1 MAAELRLGVAFDLV
15 YFRQQ
20 LKKLGRIAASE
31 FTAPIK
37 IKLDRRVIDSE
48 LNNLQRAIKRRKY
61 NIELNIAGS
70 LSKKT
75 FEDLQERLDALSKRD
90 KVEIPLS
97 IKNGIQKKDIDKT
110 LAAIRGRINQHKTL
124 RDGKIDIGV
133 SIQPSITNKDVQDVK
148 DAAKEKLDKL
158 TALEIQS
165 KIKTPNLEALLKA
178 LKKNLNRQDPLS
190 AKVVIKPLSV
200 APPLKALQKDLNAQE
215 PLSVKAIAKPAT
227 PAISKADVAA
237 FKNEIE
243 EKLSGIVVKV
253 KADIQGGF
261 AAGPAGAAGL
271 YEYMRTQG
279 LSGGNVPGAVEVGRE
294 ERLRKALS
302 EYTVKQL
309 QQLAREQDISGVS
322 RLRKDPLIDR
332 LIADL
337 NQDVA
342 EGLLGNIKNQ
352 MRQQGGQPIRR
363 SFLDQIARAIFYMAG
378 VDPAYL
384 RQQAAQRR
392 ALPGINFPATVPPG
406 PGIGPSGSGRLLVGG
421 ASPRGLPGTAFG
433 GKGFLPPQLGVE
445 LKEILR
451 DAASAF
457 VQSLMAQV
465 RKVSVRDLGRRA
477 LPALP
482 GASMRGLLPSAVG
495 RAPSL
500 YGQSYASSVQ
510 DRIAQ
515 AYQRSALRG
524 AAVMAEGPRGG
535 ILGAGGSGAAGPY
548 RPFAQGQPGGAIV
561 PYRAPSY
568 KAAFDDSRSAQISEA
583 FKGVNQYLGKGRVP
597 LTGAISELTSEF
609 GNAVKQVLL
618 FGTAYKALAF
628 LTSLPGEAFNAAK
641 GLETFRNQL
650 NAVTEGSGQFGASL
664 KFIENAVAQLNVPI
678 NSAREGFTRL
688 YASLEPSGFDP
699 ETIQRLFTGIT
710 EASATFGL
718 SADQVDRVFYA
729 FGQMAS
735 KGQVMS
741 EELKG
746 QLGDVLPGSV
756 ALFAEAAKMSMTEF
770 TAAMEDGAFKGEGM
784 KVLLENV
791 ATLMST
797 RFSDAAT
804 KASQTL
810 QGQVNAMQ
818 NALQQMYEQFG
829 PIVDAIASAFG
840 PQILGTIQAATD
852 AIQALNLEVEEGGE
866 YFKLMSP
873 QAQGFYKILQS
884 LKPSIEGAAR
894 GIGEFGSSLGIF
906 IGPLITAS
914 KLILDFISIPF
925 VGRVALYTATLALLT
940 SGFQLLVKTGIVQ
953 AIAAVVRFI
962 AVLNVAQIKIWVAG
976 IQSAIASLFAM
987 VGTLNKATIAA
998 KLATAATVGFKLAL
1012 VSLGVGAVIFVLDLV
1027 LQKMLGIGN
1036 AIDNAK
1042 LKTQQFKEELA
1053 SAAAFGDTA
1062 VLSAKYT
1069 EAEQEVTNIQNRI
1082 AELERKKQQGTG
1094 LRLAGIQELGRLKQS
1109 LPEALNKA
1117 GQAKE
1122 AFEEG
1127 TRVAL
1132 NRERQR
1138 KNAERDLKDVPL
1150 APSDKKGPKAKRLT
1164 PMGLIELTKQLNA
1177 AKEEGRIIDEIEYQ
1191 YKIDVLKASQETED
1205 IARREIDLEN
1215 AASKRR
1221 MEYGKLGEDIGRQSA
1236 QQLIEESEGR
1246 KEIAQIQNEQ
1256 KFAAGEINAKE
1267 YERVKFLAEQRDLL
1281 EDFGN
1286 IPGVTDE
1293 QKSLFERLLGKI
1305 PEPGTIAA
1313 KVKEIKDEFD
1323 NLADSTNVI
1332 STAAVGIGESFS
1344 RAFTDILTGAQ
1355 TWRDGLAGAFKS
1367 VAGLFADLVAQ
1378 MLAKWAALQILGLF
1392 LPGQEGSSLTAGIKQ
1407 YPLVESANG
1416 NVLRGGFAAFANGGM
1431 VTGPTLGLV
1440 GEGRFNE
1447 AVVPLPNGKS
1457 IPVDLGDGAGNNIS
1471 TNIVVNMNNGQ
1482 SSSKVTGTGSQAFG
1496 REIEGAVRSV
1506 ILKETRPGGII
1517 YGSR

>member
-37 IKLDRRVIDSE
+37 IKLDRRVINSE

-61 NIELNIAGS
+61 TIELNIAGS
-70 LSKKT
+70 LSKET
-75 FEDLQERLDALSKRD
+75 FEKLQERLDALSKRD
-90 KVEIPLS
+90 KVEIPVTIKNVATKQDVSKTITALKERILDNQTIKQGGGKLRIPTS
-97 IKNGIQKKDIDKT
+97 IK
-110 LAAIRGRINQHKTL
+110 
-124 RDGKIDIGV
+124 
-133 SIQPSITNKDVQDVK
+133 PSITNADVSDF
-148 DAAKEKLDKL
+148 
-158 TALEIQS
+158 
-165 KIKTPNLEALLKA
+165 
-178 LKKNLNRQDPLS
+178 KNT
-190 AKVVIKPLSV
+190 
-200 APPLKALQKDLNAQE
+200 
-215 PLSVKAIAKPAT
+215 VKA
-227 PAISKADVAA
+227 
-237 FKNEIE
+237 
-243 EKLSGIVVKV
+243 KLSGINIDV
-253 KADIQGGF
+253 KANIKGGF

-406 PGIGPSGSGRLLVGG
+406 PGIGPSGTGRLLVGG

-510 DRIAQ
+510 DRIAR

-866 YFKLMSP
+866 YFGLMSP
-873 QAQGFYKILQS
+873 QAQEFYRILQS

-894 GIGEFGSSLGIF
+894 GIGEFGSSLSIF
-906 IGPLITAS
+906 IDPLMTAS

-953 AIAAVVRFI
+953 AITAVIRFM
-962 AVLNVAQIKIWVAG
+962 AVLNVAQIRIWIAG
-976 IQSAIASLFAM
+976 IQSAIAALFAM
-987 VGTLNKATIAA
+987 IGSLKAATIAA
-998 KLATAATVGFKLAL
+998 TGLKVAL
-1012 VSLGVGAVIFVLDLV
+1012 ISLGVGAVMIALDAV
-1027 LQKMLGIGN
+1027 LQKMLGIGG

-1042 LKTQQFKEELA
+1042 LKAQQFKDELA

-1069 EAEQEVTNIQNRI
+1069 EAEQEVTKIQNRI
-1082 AELERKKQQGTG
+1082 AELELQQKERRGAPAAELAT
-1094 LRLAGIQELGRLKQS
+1094 LRQK

-1138 KNAERDLKDVPL
+1138 QNAERDLKDVPL
-1150 APSDKKGPKAKRLT
+1150 APSEKKGPEAKRLT
-1164 PMGLIELTKQLNA
+1164 PMELVELTKQLNA

-1205 IARREIDLEN
+1205 IARREIALEN

-1221 MEYGKLGEDIGRQSA
+1221 VEYGKLGEDIGKKSA
-1236 QQLIEESEGR
+1236 QQFIEESEGR
-1246 KEIAQIQNEQ
+1246 KEISKIQNEQ
-1256 KFAAGEINAKE
+1256 LFAAGEINARE
-1267 YERVKFLAEQRDLL
+1267 YERVKFLAEQKDLL

-1313 KVKEIKDEFD
+1313 KIKEIKDEFD

-1344 RAFTDILTGAQ
+1344 RAFADILTGAQ
-1355 TWRDGLAGAFKS
+1355 SWRDGLAGAFKS

>member
-37 IKLDRRVIDSE
+37 IKLDRRVINSE
-48 LNNLQRAIKRRKY
+48 LNNLQKAIKRRKY
-61 NIELNIAGS
+61 TIELNIAGS
-70 LSKKT
+70 LSKDT
-75 FEDLQERLDALSKRD
+75 FEKLQERLDALSKRD

-97 IKNGIQKKDIDKT
+97 IKNGIDKKDIDKA
-110 LAAIRGRINQHKTL
+110 LAAIRGRINQHEAL
-124 RDGKIDIGV
+124 RNGKIDIGA

-148 DAAKEKLDKL
+148 NAAKEKLDKL
-158 TALEIQS
+158 AALEIQS
-165 KIKTPNLEALLKA
+165 KIKPPSVAALVKA
-178 LKKNLNRQDPLS
+178 LKKSLKRQDPLS
-190 AKVVIKPLSV
+190 AKAVIKPLSV
-200 APPLKALQKDLNAQE
+200 APPIKALQKDLNAQE

-227 PAISKADVAA
+227 PAISKADVTA

-294 ERLRKALS
+294 TRLRERLS
-302 EYTVKQL
+302 ELTVKDL
-309 QQLAREQDISGVS
+309 KKIAKEQDITGVS
-322 RLRKDPLIDR
+322 NLRKDPLIDR

-337 NQDVA
+337 SQDVA

-406 PGIGPSGSGRLLVGG
+406 PGIGPSGTGRLLVGG

-561 PYRAPSY
+561 PYRAPS
-568 KAAFDDSRSAQISEA
+568 FDDSRSQQNN
-583 FKGVNQYLGKGRVP
+583 FKNALGTV
-597 LTGAISELTSEF
+597 A
-609 GNAVKQVLL
+609 
-618 FGTAYKALAF
+618 
-628 LTSLPGEAFNAAK
+628 LPGEGAIREIGSEFAFAAK
-641 GLETFRNQL
+641 QIVLFGQAYKLLGFLQSFPGQVADAVGKLQSFRNTL
-650 NAVTEGSGQFGASL
+650 NAIIPTAEGAASANQFILGL
-664 KFIENAVAQLNVPI
+664 VERYNVPLQ
-678 NSAREGFTRL
+678 SARDGFTKL
-688 YASLEPSGFDP
+688 YASMAPAGF
-699 ETIQRLFTGIT
+699 EGGEIAEIFTGVT
-710 EASATFGL
+710 KAAATFGM
-718 SADQVDRVFYA
+718 SADQVDRVNYA
-729 FGQMAS
+729 FAQMAS
-735 KGQVMS
+735 KGQVMT
-741 EELKG
+741 EEVKG
-746 QLGDVLPGSV
+746 QLGDVLPGAV
-756 ALFAEAAKMSMTEF
+756 ALFAKAAGFEGPKAIQDFS
-770 TAAMEDGAFKGEGM
+770 AAMEDGRYKGEAMVALIRNVGKVMNSGLAKGAEGAANTFQGAINGMQTAIISFYETFEPAAAAFLNGIVKPLTEGIKEVSDAFNIFLSGSAAKTTRGLAIANELEKFRPSLEGIRKNVIELTKQFVQMSGAALGVAKVLLQIAGNPIIGYLLKLYAIVLPLNLALNVLRAAWVSNIVQMLVFKARIATGTRTLAAFKGM
-784 KVLLENV
+784 MV
-791 ATLMST
+791 ATG
-797 RFSDAAT
+797 AT
-804 KASQTL
+804 AKATALTIRTL
-810 QGQVNAMQ
+810 LSATGIGL
-818 NALQQMYEQFG
+818 ALVGISLLIE
-829 PIVDAIASAFG
+829 
-840 PQILGTIQAATD
+840 
-852 AIQALNLEVEEGGE
+852 
-866 YFKLMSP
+866 KLMSMN
-873 QAQGFYKILQS
+873 QALADTKAKAL
-884 LKPSIEGAAR
+884 GAAEAIR
-894 GIGEFGSSLGIF
+894 GMSATQAIQKKREVEGGLRELTKLEEFEGDQLRFRGKKYTPVSKDAAKTLEGLGV
-906 IGPLITAS
+906 PITKDLRGK
-914 KLILDFISIPF
+914 KLIDPLMIPAYKQQLETAQLAEAKYRVTQLDYEETRGNAPLDLEEIP
-925 VGRVALYTATLALLT
+925 
-940 SGFQLLVKTGIVQ
+940 Q
-953 AIAAVVRFI
+953 
-962 AVLNVAQIKIWVAG
+962 VAG
-976 IQSAIASLFAM
+976 DEK
-987 VGTLNKATIAA
+987 GGRGKTL
-998 KLATAATVGFKLAL
+998 VPMEL
-1012 VSLGVGAVIFVLDLV
+1012 V
-1027 LQKMLGIGN
+1027 
-1036 AIDNAK
+1036 
-1042 LKTQQFKEELA
+1042 
-1053 SAAAFGDTA
+1053 
-1062 VLSAKYT
+1062 
-1069 EAEQEVTNIQNRI
+1069 
-1082 AELERKKQQGTG
+1082 
-1094 LRLAGIQELGRLKQS
+1094 
-1109 LPEALNKA
+1109 
-1117 GQAKE
+1117 
-1122 AFEEG
+1122 
-1127 TRVAL
+1127 
-1132 NRERQR
+1132 
-1138 KNAERDLKDVPL
+1138 
-1150 APSDKKGPKAKRLT
+1150 
-1164 PMGLIELTKQLNA
+1164 ELTKQLNA
-1177 AKEEGRIIDEIEYQ
+1177 AKEEGRIIDAIEYQ

-1205 IARREIDLEN
+1205 IARREISLEN

-1221 MEYGKLGEDIGRQSA
+1221 VEYGKLGEEIGKQNA

-1246 KEIAQIQNEQ
+1246 KEIFKIQNEQ
-1256 KFAAGEINAKE
+1256 LFAAGEINAKE

-1293 QKSLFERLLGKI
+1293 DKSLFERLLGKI

-1313 KVKEIKDEFD
+1313 KIKEIKDEFD

-1344 RAFTDILTGAQ
+1344 RAFTDVLTGAQ

-1392 LPGQEGSSLTAGIKQ
+1392 LPGQEGSSLTAGIEQ
-1407 YPLVESANG
+1407 YPLVGSANG

-1457 IPVDLGDGAGNNIS
+1457 IPVDLGDGTGNNIS